1 MSAPDFS
8 DLFLDRK
15 RPLQEQLYQSLI
27 EWIISG
33 RLVKNSK
40 LPSSRRMSESLKI
53 SRNTVIHVIELLK
66 KEGFLLSKAGKGVY
80 VSQHLPY
87 CAMEL
92 EPSSPPSGHF
102 SEFSLPKL
110 SDFNEAMKS
119 RPRLKSRWPTLLP
132 FSPGVPDLKSFPFSI
147 WNKTYRQ
154 HQDRIPISGYGDPAG
169 YLALR
174 ERLAEHLLA
183 SRGVR
188 CTSDQ
193 IIITNGRQEALNI
206 CAQTILNYGDTVLME
221 NPGYRGARFAFN
233 TKNAKVNLVG
243 LKENRLD
250 VDQLI
255 QENLNAKLIYT
266 TATYQHPMG
275 GVLPLKDRRNLLDWA
290 EKSNCWILEDEANSI
305 FSFEEKPIAALQGMK
320 KNTPVIFIG
329 SFCRTLLPSLRLG
342 YLIVPESVAP
352 SFIDTKSILSGPCNL
367 LHQAVLADFINDG
380 HYVRH
385 IRRMQE
391 NYKGKWAHFCELIR
405 THLEPDIQ
413 LIKSSAAMF
422 VVITTPGYDDT
433 YLSEKLIERGFGN
446 APLSLSDAKKSGVS
460 GLVLGCA
467 NTTQLQRQQL
477 VEYLAKFLKSMN
489 IKGAS
494 Q

>member
-8 DLFLDRK
+8 DLFLNRN
-15 RPLQEQLYQSLI
+15 RPLQEQLYQSLT
-27 EWIISG
+27 EWIVSG

-40 LPSSRRMSESLKI
+40 LPSSRRMSASLNI
-53 SRNTVIHVIELLK
+53 SRNTVIHVIEQLK
-66 KEGFLLSKAGKGVY
+66 KEGFLIGKAGKGVY
-80 VSQHLPY
+80 VSQNLPY
-87 CAMEL
+87 GAMEL
-92 EPSSPPSGHF
+92 ASHISPGEKHT
-102 SEFSLPKL
+102 EISLPSL
-110 SDFNEAMKS
+110 SDFTEAMKS

-132 FSPGVPDLKSFPFSI
+132 FSPGVPDLKSFPFPI
-147 WNKTYRQ
+147 WNKIYRQ

-174 ERLAEHLLA
+174 ESLAEHLLA

-193 IIITNGRQEALNI
+193 VIITNGRQEALNI

-221 NPGYRGARFAFN
+221 NPCYRGARFAFN
-233 TKNAKVNLVG
+233 MKNAKVNLIE

-250 VDQLI
+250 VGQLLKKNI
-255 QENLNAKLIYT
+255 KAKLIYT

-275 GVLPLKDRRNLLDWA
+275 GVLPLKERSNLLDWA
-290 EKSNCWILEDEANSI
+290 EKSNCWILEDESNGTL
-305 FSFEEKPIAALQGMK
+305 SFEEKPIAALQGMK
-320 KNTPVIFIG
+320 KNTSVIFIG

-342 YLIVPESVAP
+342 YIIAPKPVAP
-352 SFIDTKSILSGPCNL
+352 SFIDTKSMLSGPCNL

-385 IRRMQE
+385 IRKMQN
-391 NYKGKWAHFCELIR
+391 NYQEKWAHFCQLIR
-405 THLEPDIQ
+405 THLEPDIH

-422 VVITTPGYDDT
+422 VIIKTPGYDDVF
-433 YLSEKLIERGFGN
+433 LSEKLIERGFGN
-446 APLSLSDAKKSGVS
+446 SPLSLSDANKSKIS

-467 NTTQLQRQQL
+467 NTTQLQRL
-477 VEYLAKFLKSMN
+477 HFVKYLAKL
-489 IKGAS
+489 IKKYKP
-494 Q
+494 